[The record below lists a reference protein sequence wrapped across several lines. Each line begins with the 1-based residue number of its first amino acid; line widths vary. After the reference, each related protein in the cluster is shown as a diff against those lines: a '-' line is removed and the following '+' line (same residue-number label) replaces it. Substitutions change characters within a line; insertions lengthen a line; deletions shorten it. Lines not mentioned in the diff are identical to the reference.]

1 MIPPLLWAIGAMV
14 APQSNTAGRMQ
25 PVEMARAVA
34 EFETLCLSPMFDP
47 ARTRAA
53 TQSSSFRYETIS
65 NPATLWSSWRAP
77 QIWFELALTTPDRMD
92 GYATPS
98 CRMLAVAGQRFTAA
112 DMQALMRA
120 AVTRRFGAGFR
131 ERLSNTV
138 WRAEWPA
145 EQPGWRYMV
154 LATIDEGEIQ
164 DMSFSLSL
172 TSPWGRSRSRFLAHQ
187 LGMPYE
193 EPLE

>member
-1 MIPPLLWAIGAMV
+1 MIAPLLWAASMAALQG
-14 APQSNTAGRMQ
+14 NTLGRMQ
-25 PVEMARAVA
+25 PVELARAVA
-34 EFETLCLSPMFDP
+34 EFESVCLSPMFDP
-47 ARTRAA
+47 ARTREA

-65 NPATLWSSWRAP
+65 NRATLWSSWSAP
-77 QIWFELALTTPDRMD
+77 QIWFELALTPPGRID

-98 CRMLAVAGQRFTAA
+98 CHMLAVAGPRFTAA
-112 DMQALMRA
+112 DVQALMRA
-120 AVTRRFGAGFR
+120 AVTRRFGAVFR
-131 ERLSNTV
+131 DRLSNSI

-145 EQPGWRYMV
+145 GQPGWRYMV

-172 TSPWGRSRSRFLAHQ
+172 TSPWGRSRSRSLAHQ